1 MLAWHGSCNR
11 DSGDVTFN
19 ACLCQC
25 FKSLQLSYRRNLCVA
40 GAAVHQS
47 NKDFAIHINSYH
59 FNSHLH
65 TSVCFVSQLMTS
77 LAFQPQPSSH
87 LSSPSFF
94 FTLHS
99 TCTAQHSRPQEG
111 LRWSWNMI
119 PRATNMFQ
127 NECKHKLTHLH
138 KSGMPNPTHS
148 WEPCQRCHEMATN
161 LGSTILPLASPCYRR
176 NLPRIF
182 SLSGALTGSIFSRS
196 ARWR

>member
-99 TCTAQHSRPQEG
+99 TCTAPHSTAGHKKGWDDPEIWFQGRPICFG
-111 LRWSWNMI
+111 MNVS
-119 PRATNMFQ
+119 TNSPIF
-127 NECKHKLTHLH
+127 
-138 KSGMPNPTHS
+138 
-148 WEPCQRCHEMATN
+148 TN
-161 LGSTILPLASPCYRR
+161 LACQTQ
-176 NLPRIF
+176 RIHGNRVRGAMRWPPISVALSSRLQVHVIGEISQGF
-182 SLSGALTGSIFSRS
+182 SVSREL
-196 ARWR
+196 

>member
-94 FTLHS
+94 FTPHS

-119 PRATNMFQ
+119 PRATNMFR
-127 NECKHKLTHLH
+127 NECKHN
-138 KSGMPNPTHS
+138 SPIF
-148 WEPCQRCHEMATN
+148 TN
-161 LGSTILPLASPCYRR
+161 LACQTQ
-176 NLPRIF
+176 RIHGNRVRGAMRWPPISVALSSRLQVHVIGEISQGF
-182 SLSGALTGSIFSRS
+182 SVSREL
-196 ARWR
+196 